1 MKNNKR
7 PSIRMR
13 LLAWMMAAIMM
24 CTGLNV
30 TAYAQEISFDEG
42 YALEQQEEQVTDEE
56 NAEEIQQDY
65 ADDESI
71 SDAEISFE
79 GPQDTEDTDEDDITI
94 EDAQVQDDT
103 DTEETDADEVDVFSA
118 ADDQNAV
125 EAFSDGDSE
134 SDGETATVT
143 VNFSFSQDD
152 RFADDEFENGAI
164 DRPVALKQ
172 LTVPYFDLANYG
184 LEKFYFKSEKYSS
197 SDKGTTGMV
206 GTAETARNH
215 VTLLHLI
222 IYATEV
228 LYFGL
233 GDDEAGQGFLKDE
246 GYLDDKETLNITGSP
261 GSLYME
267 HLWGLDQNLNYY
279 LNYEYPLAS
288 AGWGST
294 ADQILLHDDD
304 VVTLAH
310 YSDWNFFTDSG
321 AGFNYLTDE
330 NGSRTRVVA
339 DRGEKDSITF
349 QTWRAQAGMNGGET
363 AQNKMTGQYQLYYIP
378 VDDMW
383 DGDVT
388 SWTRLGETENGELK
402 VDLDNIPNGK
412 YFVGIPGQQGVE
424 HTDIICSSPGGI
436 YLNVTGSVF
445 EGQGTKE
452 NPYQIS
458 TAADLTKLK
467 KRVKAGKIPE
477 NTYFVLTDDITL
489 PEGWTPIGETIDGT
503 NDIKRG
509 QNLRAF
515 SGFLDGQNHT
525 ITVPEG
531 GLPLLGYVKGAEVR
545 NLNIYGTKIAG
556 YGLINNLEGVGLS
569 GKAVLL
575 DNITL
580 KSGSSTLKSGLLGA
594 NITTNPYGGC
604 SAGFLATVQN
614 CTIEEGVVIGY
625 NRDQSGIGS
634 IVGRLQGSVRNCVS
648 HATVYGVDYVGGI
661 AATNDNSMGDK
672 SVSDSTFDGVVEA
685 SGKNAGGIVGGGYMG
700 SGAPNGI
707 RMCVDNCTSSGTI
720 IGADNVGGIFGG
732 DVAVAQAWNEYTFK
746 NNTFTGKVSAT
757 NGTNIGGIIGYYRSL
772 NKFDDITGNT
782 FNDDCGT
789 AKGIGGVEFVDTD
802 CETHEN
808 ESGAAYFNT
817 ANGTDGLPNVQWC
830 TWKQN
835 HNRTDDPLGA
845 DADKLT
851 KRNHVQHMWDGGV
864 VTKKATC
871 KNTGEKTY
879 TCTVCK
885 ETKTETI
892 AKTNDHKYT
901 WKTTAKATVF
911 APAKQQGKCSVCGK
925 TVTRNYGKKL
935 TATIRLNATSIRLQ
949 QRRSTNKI
957 KVTMANGDS
966 VKSWTSSNRRIAT
979 VNNKGVITAGR
990 QNGTAKITVTLKS
1003 GKKASLN
1010 VKVQSTRVV
1019 TTSIS
1024 GLRSRETLKRG
1035 QKLTLK
1041 PVINPITSQ
1050 EGITY
1055 ASSNRNVA
1063 VVNSK
1068 GVITAR
1074 AKGATRITVRSGRKY
1089 YTIRVTVK

>member
-13 LLAWMMAAIMM
+13 LLAWMMAVIMM

-42 YALEQQEEQVTDEE
+42 YAPEQQEEQVTDEE
-56 NAEEIQQDY
+56 NAEEIQQDE
-65 ADDESI
+65 ADT
-71 SDAEISFE
+71 EISFE
-79 GPQDTEDTDEDDITI
+79 GPWDTEDTDEDDITI

-103 DTEETDADEVDVFSA
+103 DTEETDADEVDVFSD

-152 RFADDEFENGAI
+152 RFADSEFEDGAI

-172 LTVPYFDLANYG
+172 LTVPYFDLAKYG

-294 ADQILLHDDD
+294 ADQILLHDGD

-349 QTWRAQAGMNGGET
+349 QTWRAHEGMNGGET

-378 VDDMW
+378 VGDMW

-388 SWTRLGETENGELK
+388 SWTPLGKTENGELK
-402 VDLDNIPNGK
+402 VDLDNIPNGE
-412 YFVGIPGQQGVE
+412 YFVGIPGQLGVE
-424 HTDIICSSPGGI
+424 NTDVICSSPGGI
-436 YLNVTGSVF
+436 YLNVTGSGSAF
-445 EGQGTKE
+445 EGQGTE
-452 NPYQIS
+452 ASPYKLS
-458 TAADLTKLK
+458 TAKNLTRLK
-467 KRVKAGKIPE
+467 ELVKAGKIPE
-477 NTYFVLTDDITL
+477 NTYFILTDDITL

-503 NDIKRG
+503 NNIKSG
-509 QNLRAF
+509 ANLRAF
-515 SGFLDGQNHT
+515 SGILDGQNHT

-634 IVGRLQGSVRNCVS
+634 IVGRLQGSVINCVS

-661 AATNDNSMGDK
+661 AAANDNSMGDK

-732 DVAVAQAWNEYTFK
+732 DVAVAQAWNAYTFK

-789 AKGIGGVEFVDTD
+789 AKGIGGVEFVDTG
-802 CETHEN
+802 CEIHEN

-817 ANGTDGLPNVQWC
+817 ANGTDGLPKVQWC
-830 TWKQN
+830 TWKKN

-851 KRNHVQHMWDGGV
+851 KRNHVQHMWDEGV

-925 TVTRNYGKKL
+925 TVTKNYGKKL

-966 VKSWTSSNRRIAT
+966 VKSWTSNNRRIAT

-1010 VKVQSTRVV
+1010 VKVQSTKVI

-1063 VVNSK
+1063 VVNRK